1 MFALRITCNNATS
14 YRSICFSISLQLKS
28 VFLISS
34 FLDWGATFFRRTR
47 SRTRS
52 RTRWG
57 EQNYHRYGPSLIG
70 RWRSRSLWNKQLW
83 ALKVIWGHLRSVSTS
98 RQVQISMCHEMV
110 GSGLPNDTQD
120 FHLRHRELSIGMITP
135 SAMSTTIS
143 GRTLFL
149 LIFVFLSEI
158 LRFFKNWR
166 FLSFFRKFNFL
177 AFKVLVIFFTNH
189 TRHNHL
195 YSWWVCREWPT
206 VLTSATKGHFR
217 TCIPFNSLMTSL
229 STWVS
234 PSGNWTFV
242 EIHAS

>member
-14 YRSICFSISLQLKS
+14 YRSICFAISLQLKS

-34 FLDWGATFFRRTR
+34 FLDWWATFFRRM
-47 SRTRS
+47 RS

-57 EQNYHRYGPSLIG
+57 VPTLSSIWGNTYRFESF
-70 RWRSRSLWNKQLW
+70 
-83 ALKVIWGHLRSVSTS
+83 LKVKIIVGHCEICAMDFWGHLRSVDNSGS
-98 RQVQISMCHEMV
+98 VQISMCHEKV
-110 GSGLPNDTQD
+110 GSGLPNETQD

-206 VLTSATKGHFR
+206 VLTSATKGHML
-217 TCIPFNSLMTSL
+217 SL
-229 STWVS
+229 
-234 PSGNWTFV
+234 
-242 EIHAS
+242 